1 MSPSLTIAAK
11 KPSSIHSY
19 KELIVWQKS
28 MDLVVAIYD
37 LTEKYPQSELY
48 GLTSQMRRSAV
59 SIPSNIA
66 EGRKRGTRKEFH
78 NFIVI
83 AYGSGAELKTQIEI
97 TKRIPFGKKLD
108 FSKVDALLNEV
119 MRMLNTMTSSLKS

>member
-1 MSPSLTIAAK
+1 MNPSLTAAAEQS
-11 KPSSIHSY
+11 SSIVSY
-19 KELIVWQKS
+19 KDLIVWQKT
-28 MDLVVAIYD
+28 MDLVVSVYN
-37 LTEKYPQSELY
+37 LTEKFPQSELY

-83 AYGSGAELKTQIEI
+83 AYGSGAELETQIEI
-97 TKRIPFGKKLD
+97 VKRLPFGKNLD

-119 MRMLNTMTSSLKS
+119 MRMLNTMTTSLNS